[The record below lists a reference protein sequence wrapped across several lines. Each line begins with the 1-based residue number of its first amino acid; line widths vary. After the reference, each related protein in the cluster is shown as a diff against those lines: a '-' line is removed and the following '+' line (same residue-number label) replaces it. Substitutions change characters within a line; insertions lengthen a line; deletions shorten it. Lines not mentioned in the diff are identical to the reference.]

1 MLDSRPYKPLFAVIT
16 TDLELSE
23 FAPMIERRLAQAAG
37 SVTPDEFKTLL
48 GDPGRA
54 MLRATMESVGGD
66 STSIWLADIA
76 EDNLIVTH
84 SSPEESFIGWKQP
97 VTEGLISL
105 VFASEQSLC
114 ENKVYQNANHSK
126 RVDDAMD
133 QVTCAL
139 IATPFYFGGALQG
152 VVSCV
157 QLKDGLAAEDPSGF
171 SARHLARIRR
181 LSTVLERLV
190 NYRLLTTLIGLEL

>member
-1 MLDSRPYKPLFAVIT
+1 
-16 TDLELSE
+16 
-23 FAPMIERRLAQAAG
+23 MIERRLARAAG
-37 SVTPDEFKTLL
+37 SVTPEEFKTLL

-54 MLRATMESVGGD
+54 MLRATMESVEGD
-66 STSIWLADIA
+66 STSIWLADLA
-76 EDNLIVTH
+76 EKHLVVTH
-84 SSPEESFIGWKQP
+84 SFPDESLVGWKQP
-97 VTEGLISL
+97 VTEGLTSL

-114 ENKVYQNANHSK
+114 ENNVYQNAHHSK

-157 QLKDGLAAEDPSGF
+157 QLKNGREADDPSGF
-171 SARHLARIRR
+171 SARDLGRIRR

>member
-1 MLDSRPYKPLFAVIT
+1 MIT
-16 TDLELSE
+16 TDSELSE
-23 FAPMIERRLAQAAG
+23 YAPMIERRLASAAQ

-54 MLRATMESVGGD
+54 MLRAMMESVKGD
-66 STSIWLADIA
+66 STSIWLADI
-76 EDNLIVTH
+76 EEKNLVATH
-84 SSPEESFIGWKQP
+84 STPNESLIGWKQP
-97 VTEGLISL
+97 LNEGLTSL
-105 VFASEQSLC
+105 AFASEQSLC
-114 ENKVYQNANHSK
+114 ENNVYQNANHSK
-126 RVDDAMD
+126 GVDDAMD

-157 QLKDGLAAEDPSGF
+157 QIKANVEAPDPAGF
-171 SARHLARIRR
+171 SARDLSRIRR

-190 NYRLLTTLIGLEL
+190 NYRLLTNLIGLEL